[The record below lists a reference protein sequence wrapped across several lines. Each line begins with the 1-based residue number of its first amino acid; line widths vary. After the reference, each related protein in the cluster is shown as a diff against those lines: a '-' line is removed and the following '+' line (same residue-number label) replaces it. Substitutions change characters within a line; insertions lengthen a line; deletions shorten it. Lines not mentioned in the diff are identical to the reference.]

1 MEDQE
6 EKEGNGLIAN
16 VVQLI
21 ILFWSLGVISWSYF
35 NPNPTRQI
43 DTTFAAGLLS
53 AVSAQFGL
61 NIKKGGNGDKK
72 KLQGKVNIVDNKNNK
87 VCIKLKN
94 YFFSYFFFRYLFKRA
109 MSTKSR
115 HRLKV
120 WLMAAIRRQNGLVRP
135 IR

>member
-1 MEDQE
+1 MEDQD

-53 AVSAQFGL
+53 GVLTQFGVDL
-61 NIKKGGNGDKK
+61 KSKNGDKK

-87 VCIKLKN
+87 VGIK
-94 YFFSYFFFRYLFKRA
+94 
-109 MSTKSR
+109 
-115 HRLKV
+115 
-120 WLMAAIRRQNGLVRP
+120 
-135 IR
+135 

>member
-61 NIKKGGNGDKK
+61 NVKKGNDKK
-72 KLQGKVNIVDNKNNK
+72 KLNDNVKIVDNKDSK
-87 VCIKLKN
+87 VGVVKK
-94 YFFSYFFFRYLFKRA
+94 
-109 MSTKSR
+109 
-115 HRLKV
+115 
-120 WLMAAIRRQNGLVRP
+120 
-135 IR
+135 

>member
-6 EKEGNGLIAN
+6 KEGNSLIAN

-53 AVSAQFGL
+53 AVSAQFVL
-61 NIKKGGNGDKK
+61 NVKKGNDKK
-72 KLQGKVNIVDNKNNK
+72 KLNDNVKIVDNKDSK
-87 VCIKLKN
+87 VGVVKK
-94 YFFSYFFFRYLFKRA
+94 
-109 MSTKSR
+109 
-115 HRLKV
+115 
-120 WLMAAIRRQNGLVRP
+120 
-135 IR
+135 

>member
-1 MEDQE
+1 MEEQD

-21 ILFWSLGVISWSYF
+21 ILFWSLAVISWSYF

-61 NIKKGGNGDKK
+61 NIKKGSKGNSNGNGKAPK
-72 KLQGKVNIVDNKNNK
+72 IVDNKEKTPN
-87 VCIKLKN
+87 
-94 YFFSYFFFRYLFKRA
+94 
-109 MSTKSR
+109 
-115 HRLKV
+115 
-120 WLMAAIRRQNGLVRP
+120 P
-135 IR
+135 